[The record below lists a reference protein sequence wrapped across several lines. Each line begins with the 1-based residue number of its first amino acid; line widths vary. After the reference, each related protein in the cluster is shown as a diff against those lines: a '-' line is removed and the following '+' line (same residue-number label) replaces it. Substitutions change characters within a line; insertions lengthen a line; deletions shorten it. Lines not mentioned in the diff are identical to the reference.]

1 MSKKNYELIR
11 QKAISYFSSAKAS
24 HGWDHTK
31 RVHRICM
38 HIGDKE
44 GADPGIIGIAA
55 YLHDIAR
62 PEQDKNKGDFCH
74 AEKGADMARKILE
87 DYRFKKEDIK
97 NIVHCIETHRYRN
110 DKIPETIEAKVLFD
124 ADKIDSI
131 GAVGIGRAFMFAA
144 EIGAKLHDKD
154 VDVENTAQYTK
165 DDTAYREYLAKL
177 QYIKDRMMTS
187 EGKRIAEE
195 RHRFMAEFFNRLN
208 HEVEGKL

>member
-1 MSKKNYELIR
+1 MSKQNYELIR
-11 QKAISYFSSAKAS
+11 EKARSYFSSAKAS

-38 HIGDKE
+38 YIGDKE
-44 GADPGIIGIAA
+44 GADPAILGIAA

-62 PEQDKNKGDFCH
+62 FEQDKNKGGFCH

-87 DYRFKKEDIK
+87 DYSFKKEYIDSIA
-97 NIVHCIETHRYRN
+97 HCIETHRYRN

-131 GAVGIGRAFMFAA
+131 GAVGIGRVFMFAA
-144 EIGAKLHDKD
+144 EIGANLHDPN
-154 VDVENTAQYTK
+154 VDVENTAQYTE

-177 QYIKDRMMTS
+177 QYINDRMMTS
-187 EGKRIAEE
+187 EGRKIAEE
-195 RHRFMAEFFNRLN
+195 RHRFMAEFFDRFNQ
-208 HEVEGKL
+208 EIKGKF